1 MFWHGCRICWLEFL
15 LSLLV
20 CLSNQY
26 SSHSDGEA
34 IALHRVAF
42 AYYGMIDSFALPL
55 LVFNHMI
62 VSGFFINYNYCFV
75 ARRLAI
81 NVLSDLCIHLLVFN
95 LVGLIS

>member
-1 MFWHGCRICWLEFL
+1 M
-15 LSLLV
+15 SLLV

-75 ARRLAI
+75 VLRLAI
-81 NVLSDLCIHLLVFN
+81 NVFPDLCIHLFF
-95 LVGLIS
+95 LI